1 MEIVKL
7 FKNYVI
13 IRKNTKFP
21 NYDINDDVDI
31 LTDDIHFNLNIMKQ
45 NNFRDNN
52 TSNLRKKH
60 LGEFLNYY
68 YEQLI
73 QLLINFANVVEG
85 FHNLKVDPKL
95 TYHGHL
101 KRLSFKHPRV
111 KFDNLDDW
119 DNDNPFEDA
128 FNDLNPDVP

>member
-45 NNFRDNN
+45 NNFVINKLNKFHYHCDRKENN
-52 TSNLRKKH
+52 K
-60 LGEFLNYY
+60 
-68 YEQLI
+68 
-73 QLLINFANVVEG
+73 
-85 FHNLKVDPKL
+85 
-95 TYHGHL
+95 
-101 KRLSFKHPRV
+101 
-111 KFDNLDDW
+111 
-119 DNDNPFEDA
+119 
-128 FNDLNPDVP
+128 